1 LAQTGDYRCPT
12 ASGYGGFQLLDRA
25 ITSKL
30 RSAGTELIKQA
41 GRKILSG
48 HFNLTKVSFPIKCMT
63 YATILEMIPTM
74 CSTFPIMFNRAA
86 LSKDPVE
93 RMKCVITGTIAY
105 FYFEK
110 IFEKPLNPILG
121 ETYEAY
127 GQDGSKIYMEQT
139 CHHPPISHMYIDGP
153 DQNYMM
159 TGWSSYTINAG
170 MNSATLTAD
179 GHKLIKFNDGCMIRC
194 TNTND
199 LIYNIFMGTMGH

>member
-1 LAQTGDYRCPT
+1 
-12 ASGYGGFQLLDRA
+12 
-25 ITSKL
+25 
-30 RSAGTELIKQA
+30 
-41 GRKILSG
+41 
-48 HFNLTKVSFPIKCMT
+48 
-63 YATILEMIPTM
+63 
-74 CSTFPIMFNRAA
+74 MFNRAA
-86 LSKDPVE
+86 LTKDPVE

-121 ETYEAY
+121 ETFEAY

-139 CHHPPISHMYIDGP
+139 CHHPPISHMYVDGP
-153 DQNYMM
+153 DQNYIM

-179 GHKLIKFNDGCMIRC
+179 GHKLIKFEDGCTIRC

-199 LIYNIFMGTMGH
+199 LIYNIFMGTMGHQLAGSMEFHDEKNDVHATYTFGNIRRMAQDFFSGEIT